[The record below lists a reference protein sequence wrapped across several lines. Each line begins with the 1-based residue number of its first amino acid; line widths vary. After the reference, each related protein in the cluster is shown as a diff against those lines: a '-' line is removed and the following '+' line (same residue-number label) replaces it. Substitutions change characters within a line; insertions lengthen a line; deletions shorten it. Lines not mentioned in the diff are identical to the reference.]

1 MSKALSH
8 NKLRLATL
16 ATNWVS
22 GAAAVFLNPHPFYLA
37 IMVSMF
43 GRQSL
48 QHLVLPF
55 LVIPSMGLVGCIVLS
70 TMAARQA
77 LWFAPAIAAVPL
89 AGAVAWQLYAWQ
101 QPYG

>member
-8 NKLRLATL
+8 HRLRLATL

-22 GAAAVFLNPHPFYLA
+22 VTAVVFLNPHPFYLA

-55 LVIPSMGLVGCIVLS
+55 LVIPSAGLVSCIVLS
-70 TMAARQA
+70 TMAARRG
-77 LWFAPAIAAVPL
+77 LWFAPAVAAVPL
-89 AGAVAWQLYAWQ
+89 AGAVVWQLYAWQ
-101 QPYG
+101 HPYG